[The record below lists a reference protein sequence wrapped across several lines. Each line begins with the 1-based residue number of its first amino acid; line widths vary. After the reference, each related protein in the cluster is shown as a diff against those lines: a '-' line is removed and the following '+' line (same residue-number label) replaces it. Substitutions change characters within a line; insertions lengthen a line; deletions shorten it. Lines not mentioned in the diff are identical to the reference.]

1 MFGFSTIRLAA
12 YGAIITFLIGAF
24 AWYHHSVYASGK
36 AAVTAQYNAD
46 NALRLQQIAAMQM
59 ALNTA
64 ARQKQE
70 AIAAIDA
77 HYQQVMIDDQKIND
91 ATIAS
96 VRSGALKLRKR
107 FTCPAVRA
115 NPVPKTA
122 DSSGSGN
129 GSAKGG
135 LQPSD
140 AEFLIQLADRADAV
154 VHQLDACQAI
164 LGRATK

>member
-24 AWYHHSVYASGK
+24 AWYHHSVFAAGK

-46 NALRLQQIAAMQM
+46 NALRLKQLAAMQM

-70 AIAAIDA
+70 AIAAMDA
-77 HYQQVMIDDQKIND
+77 QYQQVISNDQKAND
-91 ATIAS
+91 AAIAS
-96 VRSGALKLRKR
+96 IRSGALKLRKR
-107 FTCPAVRA
+107 FTCAAASA

-122 DSSGSGN
+122 DSSGVSN
-129 GSAKGG
+129 GQAKSG
-135 LQPSD
+135 LQPAD
-140 AEFLIQLADRADAV
+140 AEFLVQLADRADAV

-164 LGRATK
+164 LGQATK